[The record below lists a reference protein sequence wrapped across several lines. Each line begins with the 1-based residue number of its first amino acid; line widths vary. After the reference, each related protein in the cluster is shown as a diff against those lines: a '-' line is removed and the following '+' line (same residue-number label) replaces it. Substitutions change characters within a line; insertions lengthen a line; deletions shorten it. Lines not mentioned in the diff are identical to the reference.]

1 MFEAAELGR
10 EVSSADYKAQVPV
23 LREELLD
30 VQSQLLDAGKT
41 SVIVLFSG
49 VEGAGKS
56 ESVNLLNEWM
66 DPRWLAT
73 RAYGLPSDEE
83 RERPEYW
90 RFWRDL
96 PPKGRIGFFLSAWY
110 SHPLVDRVHREIR
123 RAEFGARLDDIVEF
137 ERALTDDGALILK
150 FWMHLDK
157 RSQRERLEKL
167 HKDPLTRWRV
177 TREQWDN
184 WRLYDRFID
193 AAETIITRT
202 SLGNAPWMIVE
213 GRDERYRG
221 ITIATAIRDA
231 IRKRLNGTNA
241 KQPAMVRGTR
251 QQPAAKT
258 TARSRAT
265 ASRQTILSELDM
277 SRLVEPK
284 EYRTGLERLQGRLNR
299 LHRRA
304 QRRGVSTILVFE
316 GWDAAGKGGAIRR
329 LTAAIDARDYQVIP
343 IAAPTEEE
351 RAQHYL
357 WRFWRHLARRGRM
370 TIFDRSWYGRLL
382 VERVGGLRDRGRV
395 DARLRR
401 DQPVRGPARGARHRR
416 REVLDSHHQRRAAAP
431 LPRARAVAV
440 QAMEADRRGLAE
452 PEEVGRL
459 RARRQRHDRAH
470 QHAAVAMDARRS
482 QRQELRAIEGAG
494 DGVRPA
500 RGGDRVRRSRHASPP
515 LLHTQLLC
523 SQFRLNRETIRIRT
537 PTSRAPT
544 LNQFIGSCCST

>member
-30 VQSQLLDAGKT
+30 VQSQLRDAGKT

-213 GRDERYRG
+213 GRDERYRS

-304 QRRGVSTILVFE
+304 QRRGVSTIIVFE

-382 VERVGGLRDRGRV
+382 VERVEGFATEAEWTRASAEINQFETQLVAHGIVVVKFWIHITSDEQLRRFRAREESSYKRWKLTAEDWRNRKKWGAYELAVNDMIERTSTRQSPWTLV
-395 DARLRR
+395 EANDKNFARLK
-401 DQPVRGPARGARHRR
+401 
-416 REVLDSHHQRRAAAP
+416 VLGTVCDR
-431 LPRARAVAV
+431 L
-440 QAMEADRRGLAE
+440 EAE
-452 PEEVGRL
+452 
-459 RARRQRHDRAH
+459 
-470 QHAAVAMDARRS
+470 
-482 QRQELRAIEGAG
+482 IE
-494 DGVRPA
+494 
-500 RGGDRVRRSRHASPP
+500 
-515 LLHTQLLC
+515 
-523 SQFRLNRETIRIRT
+523 
-537 PTSRAPT
+537 
-544 LNQFIGSCCST
+544 